1 MGSMDGQV
9 AVVTGA
15 NSGIGRETALGLARL
30 GATTI
35 LACRNAARAAQAAKE
50 ISQAAGSDDVHV
62 VGLDLADLDSV
73 QACAQTVLEGWA
85 RLDVLVNNAGG
96 IWSSRTLTAQGF
108 EQTFGVNHLG
118 PFLLTRLL
126 VPRLVDSAPSRV
138 VNLSSFGHHF
148 ATFGMRFAD
157 LQSARRYVSLEVYS
171 RSKLANVLFTRELA
185 RRLAGT
191 GVTANAVHPG
201 AVRSGFGMDGDLR
214 GIQGWGNRIVRAFE
228 ITAQSGARTSIFL
241 ASSPDIEGRT
251 GGYWVRCKPGHLSY
265 QARSE
270 QSAARLWEV
279 SETLLADAGFPPP
292 QLPASTTAVD
302 PR

>member
-1 MGSMDGQV
+1 MGSMDGRV

-15 NSGIGRETALGLARL
+15 NSGIGKETALGLARL
-30 GATTI
+30 GATTV
-35 LACRNAARAAQAAKE
+35 LACRSAARAAQAAKE

-73 QACAQTVLEGWA
+73 RACAQTVLEGWP

-96 IWSSRTLTAQGF
+96 IWSSRALTAQGF

-126 VPRLVDSAPSRV
+126 AERLVASAPSRV
-138 VNLSSFGHHF
+138 VNVSSVGHHF
-148 ATFGMRFAD
+148 ALFGMRFSD
-157 LQSARRYVSLEVYS
+157 LQSERGYVSLEVYT

-191 GVTANAVHPG
+191 GVTVNAAHPG

-214 GIQGWGNRIVRAFE
+214 GISGWGNRIVRAVE
-228 ITAQSGARTSIFL
+228 ITPQAGARTSVFL
-241 ASSPDIEGRT
+241 ASSPDVEGAT
-251 GGYWVRCKPGHLSY
+251 GGYWARCKPGHLSFK
-265 QARSE
+265 ARSAP
-270 QSAARLWEV
+270 SAGRLWEM
-279 SETLLADAGFPPP
+279 SEELLTGAGFPPP
-292 QLPASTTAVD
+292 PLPAGTSPAA
-302 PR
+302 